1 MLLVYMKIIFYFD
14 NIDFRFFVIKS
25 LVISKYCSLFFD
37 TLKIRDKTHHRNWE
51 CLLKNNWEII
61 NNSVI
66 RFLINLLCFHDE
78 SIKEK
83 YKL

>member
-37 TLKIRDKTHHRNWE
+37 TVKICDKTHHRNWE